1 MGCGLPVDG
10 IRSGE
15 KRMRCSSTTNP
26 YGKMYDIA
34 IPSYGTAGKNVSS
47 NLLKETGGSRNCD
60 VVDISADWAKEA
72 QDFLEQM
79 KQEYRGVHIRIQDPS
94 DPFCGSSVA
103 QMAEDLGNG
112 TYLIVSRDFL
122 ERMGSSREDY
132 LACRNVMESILR
144 QLLRD
149 SGKNLANGAVLGEH
163 TASYWSVPVPE
174 IQPPAFPSKSVQ
186 SGPDYGIPDTG
197 LQSDIKMKAGSSACS
212 SAFSY
217 ARLAGASTKGQVRTV
232 MGEAHRSIASLRMVI
247 ALGDDREKAKARAAV
262 GSLQKLLVRGSKKLK
277 KLDEET
283 LLKIRRN
290 RAKKQRH
297 MKKARR
303 FKQELQKKR
312 SVRYTFDSALRT
324 EGLLDEANRKWQFY
338 DDKDQETVP
347 YGAAGM
353 DMIPGG
359 GTAAGMGDGAF
370 TAADVAVSEPVS
382 F

>member
-1 MGCGLPVDG
+1 
-10 IRSGE
+10 
-15 KRMRCSSTTNP
+15 MRCSSTTNP

-34 IPSYGTAGKNVSS
+34 VPSYRTADSRVSS
-47 NLLKETGGSRNCD
+47 NGRKAAGDTRSSD
-60 VVDISADWAKEA
+60 VVDISADWTKET

-79 KQEYRGVHIRIQDPS
+79 KREYRGVQIRVQELSDPS
-94 DPFCGSSVA
+94 DGSSVA

-132 LACRNVMESILR
+132 LACRNVMESLLR
-144 QLLRD
+144 QLAGD
-149 SGKNLANGAVLGEH
+149 SGKNLAKGAVLGER
-163 TASYWSVPVPE
+163 TASFWSVPVPE
-174 IQPPAFPSKSVQ
+174 AQPPVLLPKTQQ
-186 SGPDYGIPDTG
+186 SAADSGIPDTG
-197 LQSDIKMKAGSSACS
+197 VKNDIKMTVGSSAYS

-262 GSLQKLLVRGSKKLK
+262 GSLQKLLVRGSRKLR

-283 LLKIRRN
+283 LQKIRRN
-290 RAKKQRH
+290 RARKQGEI
-297 MKKARR
+297 KKARR
-303 FKQELQKKR
+303 LKQELQKKR
-312 SVRYTFDSALRT
+312 SLRYSFDSALRT

-338 DDKDQETVP
+338 DEKDQETVP
-347 YGAAGM
+347 YGSVGM
-353 DMIPGG
+353 DMISGG
-359 GTAAGMGDGAF
+359 GMAAGMGDGAF
-370 TAADVAVSEPVS
+370 TAADVVVSEAVS